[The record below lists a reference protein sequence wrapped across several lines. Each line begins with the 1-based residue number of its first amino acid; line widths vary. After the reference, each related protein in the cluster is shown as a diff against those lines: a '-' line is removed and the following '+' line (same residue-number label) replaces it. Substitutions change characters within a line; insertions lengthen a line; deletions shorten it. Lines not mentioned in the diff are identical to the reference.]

1 MICKNVTDLY
11 VPNSDT
17 DFVLAEVVVDLENVV
32 EYPEEN
38 YTEEEKCVLQPGMIP
53 KSQDGTKY
61 KELLN
66 SLGINGMSK
75 EEIVSNLENLVG
87 GYNYFKSQK
96 PKFVESKDMPM
107 LATNNIIS
115 AIMYNHLINNC
126 SIAKLSN
133 HFKMDYSVV
142 SRVVCEWKRKYRVE
156 YQRRKILT
164 KGRKPKITENYV
176 DAIKSY
182 MDSNRF

>member
-17 DFVLAEVVVDLENVV
+17 DFVLEEVVVDLENVV

-38 YTEEEKCVLQPGMIP
+38 YTEEEKCVLQLGMIP
-53 KSQDGTKY
+53 ESQDGTRY

-87 GYNYFKSQK
+87 GYNYFKAQK
-96 PKFVESKDMPM
+96 PKFVEWKDMPM

-115 AIMYNHLINNC
+115 AIMYSHLINNS

-133 HFKMDYSVV
+133 HFKIDYSVV
-142 SRVVCEWKRKYRVE
+142 SRVVWMETKVQSRVPTQENTDKRKE
-156 YQRRKILT
+156 AK
-164 KGRKPKITENYV
+164 NYWELCWCYLV
-176 DAIKSY
+176 LY
-182 MDSNRF
+182 G